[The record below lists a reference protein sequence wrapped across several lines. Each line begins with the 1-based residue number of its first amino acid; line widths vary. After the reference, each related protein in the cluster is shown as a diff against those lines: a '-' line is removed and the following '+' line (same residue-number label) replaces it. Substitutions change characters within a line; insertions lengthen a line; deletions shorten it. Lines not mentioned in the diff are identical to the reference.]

1 MKTLSDINEI
11 TNFAFMTKFFEL
23 SKNYNSENRTLNMF
37 DNEEDNIQYADK
49 HSVYCNAIIPNSKE
63 LNSVKISNLILSNSY
78 PIETLFLNQKE
89 LSSLMSYVK
98 IEKVPVSEKGKL
110 LFDEKKEIVF
120 PSHYDAETIA
130 LRNDPNQI
138 GFKNIDIKLNSDTGA
153 YYQYTLDLNLTM
165 NHPDVLNN
173 REDLLNLINMSRNKK
188 TKKLDCIL
196 FTFGWN
202 DVPPNMLTPALEAF
216 DKKTTSLVLNMKTY
230 SLNIEE
236 TGKCTLNISF
246 IGTSESSF
254 SDKRQSN
261 GIIINEYARDEA
273 KELYDSIRQND
284 EKWFDAPNEEK
295 EKISKKIESDKKQ
308 LSELVFNRFKY
319 QVGLNTFISTIN
331 FPKRQGY
338 IYVED
343 KVETKFYY
351 NFLLGQNSSQI
362 KKATNNYY
370 SALFNSDFNKSKGE
384 LTPTEEG
391 IVSSM
396 VSQINSNG
404 DGSETYYSYGVK
416 VSHVIDYFYFNY
428 AKNLKEYSAPYLLF
442 GTFDIA
448 KKNGKEIEY
457 QTLSIAD
464 FILPW
469 NLVLDWFY
477 NLIKANGVNTYTLG
491 INDILDSFF
500 NDLMFNTLKSY
511 NDLKQKYLPKA
522 AHDFDVYITYDN
534 KFFQRSMT
542 VLNSIYERIFSSE
555 IKKYSYDASDP
566 ELDRIDILFISGN
579 GRFFGNGNVE
589 ENLKNNV
596 YHFYVSADTGFL
608 KKVNFTPISNPQ
620 RVTSQIYSVLNESE
634 EIRSLKGISRFDC
647 TLNLIG
653 NTYFKPG
660 QVIYIDTSL
669 IGFGDASE
677 EGSVAFRNN
686 IGGYYIITRVE
697 HLITPHYFDTT
708 INCVYHDSG
717 KKN

>member
-1 MKTLSDINEI
+1 MKSLSDINEI

-23 SKNYNSENRTLNMF
+23 SKNYSSNKTLNMF
-37 DNEEDNIQYADK
+37 DNDEDNVKFAENMPFTHVIAPD
-49 HSVYCNAIIPNSKE
+49 SKE
-63 LNSVKISNLILSNSY
+63 LNSVKISNLILANSY

-98 IEKVPVSEKGKL
+98 IEKVPVSKKGKL

-120 PSHYDAETIA
+120 PSYYDAETIA

-173 REDLLNLINMSRNKK
+173 REDLLNLINMSQNKK

-202 DVPPNMLTPALEAF
+202 DVPPGMLTPALEAF

-254 SDKRQSN
+254 SDKTKSN
-261 GIIINEYARDEA
+261 GLMINESIKDKT

-284 EKWFDAPNEEK
+284 EKFFDAPNEEK
-295 EKISKKIESDKKQ
+295 EQISKKIEADKKR
-308 LSELVFNRFKY
+308 LSEIIFDNFKDKVSIY
-319 QVGLNTFISTIN
+319 NFISTIN
-331 FPKRQGY
+331 FPKKQGY
-338 IYVED
+338 TYVED

-351 NFLLGQNSSQI
+351 DFLGQNSI
-362 KKATNNYY
+362 KIRNSTDKYY
-370 SALFNSDFNKSKGE
+370 STLFNSDFNKSKGE
-384 LTPTEEG
+384 LTPSEEA

-396 VSQINSNG
+396 MTQINSSG
-404 DGSETYYSYGVK
+404 DGSETYYSYGAK
-416 VSHVIDYFYFNY
+416 VSHIIDYFYHNY
-428 AKNLKEYSAPYLLF
+428 NENSKDYSAPHILY

-448 KKNGKEIEY
+448 KRNGKEIEY

-477 NLIKANGVNTYTLG
+477 NLIKANGINTYTLG

-500 NDLMFNTLKSY
+500 NDLVFNSLKSY

-522 AHDFDVYITYDN
+522 AHNFDIYITYDN
-534 KFFQRSMT
+534 KFFQRTMT
-542 VLNSIYERIFSSE
+542 AINELEKGSRILSSE
-555 IKKYSYDASDP
+555 IRKHDYDAYDP
-566 ELDRIDILFISGN
+566 DKDYYDVLFISGN
-579 GRFFGNGNVE
+579 GRFFGNGDVE

-608 KKVNFTPISNPQ
+608 KKVNFTPIPNPQ
-620 RVTSQIYSVLNESE
+620 RVTSQIYSVLNDNE

-653 NTYFKPG
+653 NSYFKPG

-697 HLITPHYFDTT
+697 HSITPHYFDTT